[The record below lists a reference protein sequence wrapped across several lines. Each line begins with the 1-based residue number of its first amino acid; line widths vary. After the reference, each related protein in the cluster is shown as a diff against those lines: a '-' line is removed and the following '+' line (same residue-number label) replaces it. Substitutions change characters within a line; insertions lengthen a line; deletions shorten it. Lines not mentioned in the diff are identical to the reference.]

1 VARFNYVARNQEG
14 QTRTG
19 VLEATDREAALA
31 TLSQQFE
38 IVTNLDPIE
47 AAPLSGLT
55 FRASGRISSEELLVF
70 TQQMAAMLE
79 GGVIMAR
86 AFDLMV
92 QETRNPAMRN
102 IVVDLTNHVRSGGR
116 FAEALERHPK
126 VFPRFY
132 CSLVAAGEA
141 SGNLPQVMERLAG
154 YLERSEKVRRQ
165 VAAAMIYPAI
175 VIVFALLTVA
185 ALLVLGVPLLS
196 DLYAGMGEQLP
207 WSTRTFVA
215 VSTFLNR
222 TWYLWTLALVG
233 LGLALRRFLETAAG
247 QGLIQRLTLT
257 LWPFKLASHDLALA
271 RFTHTL
277 ATLYSS
283 GIRFNDSLPLVASAI
298 GFQAYEREILKARD
312 RVVDGELLSVALR
325 RGRLFSSLLIG
336 MIAAGEE
343 SGTLDRMLDRL
354 SNVFEARFEATL
366 RALVATLEPLL
377 IIAIGM
383 LVALIIFV
391 LCVPFLTLSTKLI

>member
-1 VARFNYVARNQEG
+1 MAQFNYVARNQEG

-19 VLEATDREAALA
+19 VIEAADQEAALSA
-31 TLSQQFE
+31 LSQQFE
-38 IVTNLDPIE
+38 IVTSLEPVQTG
-47 AAPLSGLT
+47 ALAVLT
-55 FRASGRISSEELLVF
+55 SRTSSRISSEELLVF

-92 QETRNPAMRN
+92 QETRNRAMRDV
-102 IVVDLTNHVRSGGR
+102 VVDLTNQVRSGGT
-116 FAEALERHPK
+116 FSGALERHPK

-165 VAAAMIYPAI
+165 VVAAMIYPSI
-175 VIVFALLTVA
+175 VIVFALVTVTA
-185 ALLVLGVPLLS
+185 IMVLGVPLLS
-196 DLYAGMGEQLP
+196 DLYAGMGEDLP

-215 VSTFLNR
+215 VSTFLGR
-222 TWYLWTLALVG
+222 TWFVWTLALVG
-233 LGLALRRFLETAAG
+233 LAVALRRFLAGPRG
-247 QGLIQRLTLT
+247 QGLVQRLALT
-257 LWPFKLASHDLALA
+257 LWPFKMAAHDLALA

-283 GIRFNDSLPLVASAI
+283 GIRFNDSLPLVATAI
-298 GFQAYEREILKARD
+298 GFQAYEREIMKARD

-343 SGTLDRMLDRL
+343 SGTLDRMLERL
-354 SNVFEARFEATL
+354 ANVFEARFEATL
-366 RALVATLEPLL
+366 RALVAALEPLL
-377 IIAIGM
+377 IIAIGL

-391 LCVPFLTLSTKLI
+391 LCAPFLTLSTKLA